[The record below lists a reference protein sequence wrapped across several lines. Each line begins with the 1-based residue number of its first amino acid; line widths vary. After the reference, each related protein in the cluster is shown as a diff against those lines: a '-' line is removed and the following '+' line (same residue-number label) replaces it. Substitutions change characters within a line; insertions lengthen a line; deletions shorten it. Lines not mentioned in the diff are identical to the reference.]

1 MRENSREALM
11 PVDLT
16 PYEKALLDLEERGR
30 RRFLSPAYGV
40 DFCSNDYLGLKHH
53 PRMRAAI
60 GRALEEG
67 MEVGSGGSRLLRG
80 NHPAHE
86 ELETQAARWFGA
98 GASMFMATGYLANLA
113 VMSCLPQRRDA
124 IVYDELMH
132 ASGKEGI
139 RASLARSS
147 RARHNDP
154 EAFEAE
160 IKRWR
165 ADGRRNI
172 FIYVESVYSM
182 DGDMAPLTELA
193 RLAAQ
198 HDAFLVIDEA
208 HATGVHGPGGK
219 GLAATLEGQDNI
231 ICIHTCGKALGAA
244 GALVTLP
251 VLLRDFM
258 VNNARS
264 FIFTTAPS
272 PLMALAVSE
281 ALCIIDNEPERLQR
295 LQGLMSLAHERLA
308 AIDGAERTVSQIL
321 PLLVG
326 GDAAAVALAEAIQAE
341 GYDVRAVRPPT
352 VPEGTAR
359 LRLSITLNAT
369 LADVEGVAKC
379 ISSLWEPAS

>member
-1 MRENSREALM
+1 M
-11 PVDLT
+11 PADLI
-16 PYEKALLDLEERGR
+16 PYEKALLELEERGR

-40 DFCSNDYLGLKHH
+40 DFCSNDYLGLKSH

-60 GRALEEG
+60 GRALDDG
-67 MEVGSGGSRLLRG
+67 MEVGAGGSRLLRG

-86 ELETQAARWFGA
+86 ELETQATRWFGA
-98 GASMFMATGYLANLA
+98 GGALFMATGYLANLA

-124 IVYDELMH
+124 IIYDELMH

-139 RASLARSS
+139 RASVAKSS

-154 EAFEAE
+154 ASFEE
-160 IKRWR
+160 EVKRWR
-165 ADGRRNI
+165 AAGRQNI

-182 DGDMAPLTELA
+182 DGDMAPLRELA
-193 RLAAQ
+193 ALAARY
-198 HDAFLVIDEA
+198 DAFLVVDEA
-208 HATGVHGPGGK
+208 HATGVHGPAGR
-219 GLAATLEGQDNI
+219 GLAAALEGQDNI

-251 VLLRDFM
+251 AVLRDYM
-258 VNNARS
+258 VNSARS

-281 ALCIIDNEPERLQR
+281 ALCIIDNEPERLDR
-295 LQGLMSLAHERLA
+295 LGALMALAHEKLLA
-308 AIDGAERTVSQIL
+308 VDGADRTVSQIL
-321 PLLVG
+321 PVHVG
-326 GDAAAVALAEAIQAE
+326 EDAAAVALAQAIQAE

-369 LADVEGVAKC
+369 AADVQGVADC
-379 ISSLWEPAS
+379 ISNLREAAS